1 MADVIFV
8 AVICAFFA
16 LCVVYIRWCDRIIG
30 PDDDIPSRRRRR
42 SATTTP
48 TVEHADRRSVGMI
61 AVADIDNWIGL
72 GIAGLGIVYLFLVLI
87 HPERF

>member
-30 PDDDIPSRRRRR
+30 PDEF
-42 SATTTP
+42 SAPASENRLGT
-48 TVEHADRRSVGMI
+48 
-61 AVADIDNWIGL
+61 ADIEVSSASQVGSE
-72 GIAGLGIVYLFLVLI
+72 VTV
-87 HPERF
+87 